1 MSAFKRHGFRNIVGV
16 VVGAIVAS
24 LLTAC
29 QVPFSP
35 TPAAPTATPA
45 KPLPFITVVP
55 KRITAG
61 EVVNVVGSDWDAG
74 EEITLGLVST
84 VPTTGT
90 GSIVLA
96 VIRADPNGRFELA
109 TTIPAQTPPG
119 VWQVYAQTRTA
130 GRFATDTLTVL
141 VPTSTPAPSPTVVPP
156 TQTPVPTRV
165 AATRPPQRPTVT
177 PVPPTPVP
185 TTIVLP
191 PFTDWR
197 GEYYANPTLFGS
209 PIIIRNDVV
218 IDFDWGYG
226 SPDSRIPPDNFS
238 VRWTRTLEFAPGTYR
253 FTFRVDDGV
262 RMWLDNVLVLDD
274 WREGAAR
281 DVSTDVTL
289 GARPYSFRIEYFE
302 RFGVASIRF
311 GIFQL
316 PAVTPSPF
324 PTRTPTPIPI
334 LPTATPIPPTPIP
347 PTATPIPTRIPPATP
362 TATPIPVPT
371 LTATPIPPA
380 TPTATPIPAPTLTAT
395 PIPAPTLT
403 ATPTRTPMPL
413 PTSTFTP
420 TPVPPTA
427 TFTPQPTDTPTP
439 TFTPEPTATFT
450 PQPTDTLTP
459 VPPTPTFTP
468 EPTATFTPQP
478 TDTPEP
484 TPTLAPTDT
493 PEPTGTPTEAPETP
507 TPTPTPTLTAT
518 TQPISPT
525 VTAVLSDSVRLR
537 VTGANWPPNVRV
549 SISLSEQPDGSDAT
563 LLGRTRT
570 NRNGRFTFTDELD
583 EAPAVPVYVVVEYG
597 TEIRVVAPVVVI
609 PP

>member
-1 MSAFKRHGFRNIVGV
+1 MKAFKRHGFRKVVGV

-29 QVPFSP
+29 QVPLAP

-61 EVVNVVGSDWDAG
+61 EVVNVVGSDWDSG
-74 EEITLGLVST
+74 EEITLGLIST

-96 VIRADPNGRFELA
+96 VIRTDPNGRFELA
-109 TTIPAQTPPG
+109 TTVPAQTPPG

-156 TQTPVPTRV
+156 TQTPIPTRV

-197 GEYYANPTLFGS
+197 GEYYANPTLLGS
-209 PIIIRNDVV
+209 PVIVRNDVV

-238 VRWTRTLEFAPGTYR
+238 ARWTRTLEFAPGTYR

-262 RMWLDNVLVLDD
+262 RLWLDNVLVLDD

-289 GARPYSFRIEYFE
+289 AARPYTFRIEYFE
-302 RFGVASIRF
+302 RLGVATIRF

-316 PAVTPSPF
+316 PVGTPSPF
-324 PTRTPTPIPI
+324 PTRTPTPIPV
-334 LPTATPIPPTPIP
+334 LPTLTPLPPTPIP
-347 PTATPIPTRIPPATP
+347 PTATPIPIPTQIPPPA

-371 LTATPIPPA
+371 LTATPIPV
-380 TPTATPIPAPTLTAT
+380 PTLTAT
-395 PIPAPTLT
+395 SIPVPTSTPI
-403 ATPTRTPMPL
+403 PL
-413 PTSTFTP
+413 PTGTSTP

-439 TFTPEPTATFT
+439 
-450 PQPTDTLTP
+450 L
-459 VPPTPTFTP
+459 PPTPTFTP

-484 TPTLAPTDT
+484 TPTLVPTDT
-493 PEPTGTPTEAPETP
+493 PEPTSTPTEALE

-525 VTAVLSDSVRLR
+525 VTAVLSESVRLR

-549 SISLSEQPDGSDAT
+549 SISLSEEPDGSDAT

-583 EAPAVPVYVVVEYG
+583 EAPSVPIYVVVEYG

>member
-1 MSAFKRHGFRNIVGV
+1 MKAFKRHSFRN
-16 VVGAIVAS
+16 VVGIVVRAIVAS
-24 LLTAC
+24 LLAAC
-29 QVPFSP
+29 QVPLSP

-109 TTIPAQTPPG
+109 TTIPSQTPSG
-119 VWQVYAQTRTA
+119 VWQVYAQTRAA

-141 VPTSTPAPSPTVVPP
+141 VPTVTPAPP

-165 AATRPPQRPTVT
+165 APTRPPQRPTLT
-177 PVPPTPVP
+177 PAPPTPAP

-197 GEYYANPTLFGS
+197 GEYYANPNLAGP
-209 PIIIRNDVV
+209 PIIIRNDSV
-218 IDFDWGYG
+218 IDFNWGYG

-238 VRWTRTLEFAPGTYR
+238 ARWTRTLEFAPGTYR
-253 FTFRVDDGV
+253 FAFRVDDGV

-302 RFGVASIRF
+302 RSGVASIRF
-311 GIFQL
+311 SIFQL
-316 PAVTPSPF
+316 PVGTPSPF
-324 PTRTPTPIPI
+324 PTRTPTPIPV
-334 LPTATPIPPTPIP
+334 LPTPTPIPVLPTPTPIP
-347 PTATPIPTRIPPATP
+347 PTATAIPIPTQIPPPA
-362 TATPIPVPT
+362 TATPIPV
-371 LTATPIPPA
+371 
-380 TPTATPIPAPTLTAT
+380 PTLTAT

-403 ATPTRTPMPL
+403 ATPIPPATPTSTPVPL

-420 TPVPPTA
+420 MPQPTA
-427 TFTPQPTDTPTP
+427 TFTPQPTDTP
-439 TFTPEPTATFT
+439 EPT
-450 PQPTDTLTP
+450 PI
-459 VPPTPTFTP
+459 PPTPTFTP

-484 TPTLAPTDT
+484 TPTPTPTDT
-493 PEPTGTPTEAPETP
+493 PEPTSTPTEEPATP
-507 TPTPTPTLTAT
+507 SPTPTLTTT

-525 VTAVLSDSVRLR
+525 VTAVLSQGVQLK
-537 VTGANWPPNVRV
+537 VTGADWPPNARI
-549 SISLSEQPDGSDAT
+549 SISLSEEPDGSDAT

-583 EAPAVPVYVVVEYG
+583 EAPTVPIYVVIEYNV
-597 TEIRVVAPVVVI
+597 TIRVVAPVVVI

>member
-1 MSAFKRHGFRNIVGV
+1 MKAFKRHGFRNVVGV
-16 VVGAIVAS
+16 VVRAIVSA

-29 QVPFSP
+29 QVPLLP

-96 VIRADPNGRFELA
+96 VIRTDPNGRFELA
-109 TTIPAQTPPG
+109 TTIPSQTPPG

-141 VPTSTPAPSPTVVPP
+141 VPTSTPAPPPTVVPP
-156 TQTPVPTRV
+156 TQTPVPTRI
-165 AATRPPQRPTVT
+165 APTRPLQRPTLT

-191 PFTDWR
+191 PFPDWR
-197 GEYYANPTLFGS
+197 GEYYANPNLSG
-209 PIIIRNDVV
+209 PPVIIRNDAV
-218 IDFDWGYG
+218 IDFNWGYG
-226 SPDSRIPPDNFS
+226 SPDSRIPPNNFS

-262 RMWLDNVLVLDD
+262 RLWIDNVLVLDD

-289 GARPYSFRIEYFE
+289 GARPYFFRIEYFQ
-302 RFGVASIRF
+302 RFGVAAIRF

-316 PAVTPSPF
+316 PVGTPSPL
-324 PTRTPTPIPI
+324 PTRTPTPIPL
-334 LPTATPIPPTPIP
+334 LPTVTPIPPTPVP
-347 PTATPIPTRIPPATP
+347 PTATPIPIPTQIPPPA
-362 TATPIPVPT
+362 TATPIPV
-371 LTATPIPPA
+371 
-380 TPTATPIPAPTLTAT
+380 PTLTAT

-403 ATPTRTPMPL
+403 ATPIPPATPTGTPVPL

-420 TPVPPTA
+420 TPIPPTATFTPQPTA

-439 TFTPEPTATFT
+439 LPPTA
-450 PQPTDTLTP
+450 
-459 VPPTPTFTP
+459 TFTP

-484 TPTLAPTDT
+484 TPTSAPTDT

-525 VTAVLSDSVRLR
+525 VTAVLSESVRLR

-549 SISLSEQPDGSDAT
+549 SISLSEEPDGSDAT

-570 NRNGRFTFTDELD
+570 NRNGRFTFTEELD
-583 EAPAVPVYVVVEYG
+583 EAPAVPIYVVVEYSD
-597 TEIRVVAPVVVI
+597 TIPIRVVAPVVVI

>member
-1 MSAFKRHGFRNIVGV
+1 MLHKLNRRASERNEMKAFKRHGFRNVVGV

-29 QVPFSP
+29 QVPLMP
-35 TPAAPTATPA
+35 TPAAPTSTPA
-45 KPLPFITVVP
+45 APLPFITIVP
-55 KRITAG
+55 KRIVAG

-90 GSIVLA
+90 GSIILA
-96 VIRADPNGRFELA
+96 VVRANLQGRFELA
-109 TTIPAQTPPG
+109 TTIPSQTPPG

-141 VPTSTPAPSPTVVPP
+141 VPTSTPAPPPTVAPP
-156 TQTPVPTRV
+156 TQTPVPTRI
-165 AATRPPQRPTVT
+165 APTRPPQRPTLT

-197 GEYYANPTLFGS
+197 GEYYANPNLAG
-209 PIIIRNDVV
+209 PPVIIRNDVM

-238 VRWTRTLEFAPGTYR
+238 ARWTRTLEFAPGTYR

-289 GARPYSFRIEYFE
+289 AARPYSFRIEYFE
-302 RFGVASIRF
+302 RFGVATIRF

-316 PAVTPSPF
+316 PVGTPSPF
-324 PTRTPTPIPI
+324 PTRTPTPIPV
-334 LPTATPIPPTPIP
+334 LPTLTPIPVLPTPTPPPPTPIP
-347 PTATPIPTRIPPATP
+347 PTATPIPIPTQIPPPA

-380 TPTATPIPAPTLTAT
+380 TPTSTPV
-395 PIPAPTLT
+395 
-403 ATPTRTPMPL
+403 PL

-420 TPVPPTA
+420 
-427 TFTPQPTDTPTP
+427 
-439 TFTPEPTATFT
+439 
-450 PQPTDTLTP
+450 TP

-484 TPTLAPTDT
+484 TPTSVPTDT
-493 PEPTGTPTEAPETP
+493 PEPTSTPTEVPETP
-507 TPTPTPTLTAT
+507 TPTLTPTPTAT

-525 VTAVLSDSVRLR
+525 VTAVLSQSVQLK

-583 EAPAVPVYVVVEYG
+583 EAPAVPIYVVVEYSD
-597 TEIRVVAPVVVI
+597 TIPIRVVAPVVVI

>member
-1 MSAFKRHGFRNIVGV
+1 MIDFKRHEFRSVVGI

-29 QVPFSP
+29 QVPVSP
-35 TPAAPTATPA
+35 TPAAPTVTPA

-55 KRITAG
+55 KRIIAG

-74 EEITLGLVST
+74 EEITIGLVST

-96 VIRADPNGRFELA
+96 VIRANPQGRFELP
-109 TTIPAQTPPG
+109 TTIPSQTPPG

-141 VPTSTPAPSPTVVPP
+141 VPTSTPAPQPTTVPP
-156 TQTPVPTRV
+156 TQTPVPTRRPQQPTP
-165 AATRPPQRPTVT
+165 TRAL
-177 PVPPTPVP
+177 PTPVP

-191 PFTDWR
+191 PFPDWR
-197 GEYYANPTLFGS
+197 GEYYSNPNLAGL
-209 PIIIRNDVV
+209 PVIIRNDAV
-218 IDFDWGYG
+218 IDFNWGYG

-281 DVSTDVTL
+281 DVSADVTL

-316 PAVTPSPF
+316 PVITPSPF
-324 PTRTPTPIPI
+324 PTNTPTPVPV
-334 LPTATPIPPTPIP
+334 LPTATPIPVPTQIP
-347 PTATPIPTRIPPATP
+347 PPA

-380 TPTATPIPAPTLTAT
+380 TA
-395 PIPAPTLT
+395 T
-403 ATPTRTPMPL
+403 ATPTSTPVPIA
-413 PTSTFTP
+413 TSTFTP
-420 TPVPPTA
+420 VPTDTPTPIPPTA
-427 TFTPQPTDTPTP
+427 TFTPEPTDTPTP
-439 TFTPEPTATFT
+439 IPPTATFT
-450 PQPTDTLTP
+450 P
-459 VPPTPTFTP
+459 
-468 EPTATFTPQP
+468 EP

-484 TPTLAPTDT
+484 TSTPTQGAPTL
-493 PEPTGTPTEAPETP
+493 
-507 TPTPTPTLTAT
+507 TPTPTLTAT
-518 TQPISPT
+518 SQPISPT
-525 VTAVLSDSVRLR
+525 VTAVLSESVQLR
-537 VTGANWPPNVRV
+537 VTGANWPPNVRL
-549 SISLSEQPDGSDAT
+549 SISLSEEPDGSDAT
-563 LLGRTRT
+563 LLGRVRT
-570 NRNGRFTFTDELD
+570 SRTGRFAFTDELE
-583 EAPAVPVYVVVEYG
+583 EAPAVPIYVVVEYG
-597 TEIRVVAPVVVI
+597 LEIRVVAPVVI
-609 PP
+609 LP